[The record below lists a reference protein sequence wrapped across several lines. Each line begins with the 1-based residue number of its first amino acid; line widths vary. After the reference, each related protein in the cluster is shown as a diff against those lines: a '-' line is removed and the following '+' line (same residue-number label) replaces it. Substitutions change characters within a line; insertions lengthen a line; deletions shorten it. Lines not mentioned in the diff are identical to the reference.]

1 MKKKIIITLSRVF
14 PVTHSRRGEP
24 TGFASK
30 LASGE
35 KKHTIRRNYDLW
47 KVNAE
52 KMERG
57 KFYLSIRQWSGKPY
71 NSPQVEIAQRHNPIG
86 VQPVELYYHADNDT
100 ITAKID
106 GREWLDADC
115 YTLAKNDGLSVQDF
129 KEWFFGKTANKQ
141 EQTSSL
147 DLPSE
152 SSLGIAT
159 DPKEDKVF
167 KGCIIHFT
175 DFRY

>member
-1 MKKKIIITLSRVF
+1 MKEKIIITISRVF

-24 TGFASK
+24 TNFAERLHLGDK
-30 LASGE
+30 I
-35 KKHTIRRNYDLW
+35 HTIRSNYDLW
-47 KVNAE
+47 KLNAE

-57 KFYLSIRQWSGKPY
+57 KYYLSVRQWSGRPY

-100 ITAKID
+100 VRAKID
-106 GREWLDADC
+106 GREFYDADC

-129 KEWFFGKTANKQ
+129 KEWFFGK
-141 EQTSSL
+141 
-147 DLPSE
+147 
-152 SSLGIAT
+152 
-159 DPKEDKVF
+159 DPKGDKVF
-167 KGCIIHFT
+167 KGVIIHFT

>member
-24 TGFASK
+24 TGFANK

-35 KKHTIRRNYDLW
+35 KKHTIRSNYDLW
-47 KVNAE
+47 NVNAE

-57 KFYLSIRQWSGKPY
+57 KFYLSIRQWSGRPY

-106 GREWLDADC
+106 GRE
-115 YTLAKNDGLSVQDF
+115 GSMQ
-129 KEWFFGKTANKQ
+129 
-141 EQTSSL
+141 
-147 DLPSE
+147 
-152 SSLGIAT
+152 IAT
-159 DPKEDKVF
+159 PLPRM
-167 KGCIIHFT
+167 T
-175 DFRY
+175 DFLCRISKNGFSAKTQRRIKFSREV

>member
-14 PVTHSRRGEP
+14 PTRHRRRGEL
-24 TGFASK
+24 TEFAGK
-30 LASGE
+30 LSSGA
-35 KKHTIRRNYDLW
+35 KKHTIRGNYDLW

-57 KFYLSIRQWSGKPY
+57 EFYLSIRQWSGKPY

-86 VQPVELYYHADNDT
+86 VQPIELYYHADNDT
-100 ITAKID
+100 ITANID
-106 GREWLDADC
+106 GRELVDADC

-129 KEWFFGKTANKQ
+129 KEWFFGK
-141 EQTSSL
+141 
-147 DLPSE
+147 
-152 SSLGIAT
+152 

-175 DFRY
+175 NFRY

>member
-35 KKHTIRRNYDLW
+35 KKHTIRSNYDLW

-57 KFYLSIRQWSGKPY
+57 KFYLSIRQWSGRPY

-86 VQPVELYYHADNDT
+86 VQPVELYYHTDNDT

-129 KEWFFGKTANKQ
+129 KEWFFGQ
-141 EQTSSL
+141 H
-147 DLPSE
+147 
-152 SSLGIAT
+152 
-159 DPKEDKVF
+159 PKADKVF
-167 KGCIIHFT
+167 YGVIIHFT

>member
-24 TGFASK
+24 TGFANK

-35 KKHTIRRNYDLW
+35 KKHTIRSNYDLW
-47 KVNAE
+47 NVNAE

-57 KFYLSIRQWSGKPY
+57 KFYLSIRQWSGRPY

-129 KEWFFGKTANKQ
+129 KEWFFGKV
-141 EQTSSL
+141 
-147 DLPSE
+147 
-152 SSLGIAT
+152 
-159 DPKEDKVF
+159 PKEDKVF
-167 KGCIIHFT
+167 KGGIIHFT
-175 DFRY
+175 DLRY

>member
-71 NSPQVEIAQRHNPIG
+71 NSPQVEIAQRHNPIC
-86 VQPVELYYHADNDT
+86 VQPIELYYHADNDT

-129 KEWFFGKTANKQ
+129 KEWFFGKV
-141 EQTSSL
+141 
-147 DLPSE
+147 
-152 SSLGIAT
+152 
-159 DPKEDKVF
+159 PKEDKVF
-167 KGCIIHFT
+167 KGGIIHFT

>member
-14 PVTHSRRGEP
+14 PATHSRRGEA
-24 TGFASK
+24 TEFASK
-30 LASGE
+30 LTSGV
-35 KKHTIRRNYDLW
+35 KKHTIRKNYDLW
-47 KVNAE
+47 KLNAK

-57 KFYLSIRQWSGKPY
+57 KFYLSIRQWSGRPY

-86 VQPVELYYHADNDT
+86 VQPIELYYHSDNGE

-115 YTLAKNDGLSVQDF
+115 YTIAKNEGLSVQDF
-129 KEWFFGKTANKQ
+129 KEWFFGKYPQ
-141 EQTSSL
+141 
-147 DLPSE
+147 
-152 SSLGIAT
+152 
-159 DPKEDKVF
+159 EDKVF
-167 KGCIIHFT
+167 TGVIIHFT

>member
-14 PVTHSRRGEP
+14 PTTHSRRGEP
-24 TGFASK
+24 TEFAGK
-30 LASGE
+30 LSSGA
-35 KKHTIRRNYDLW
+35 KKHTIRKNYDLW

-86 VQPVELYYHADNDT
+86 VQPIELYYHADNDT

-129 KEWFFGKTANKQ
+129 KEWFFGK
-141 EQTSSL
+141 
-147 DLPSE
+147 
-152 SSLGIAT
+152 

-167 KGCIIHFT
+167 KGGIIHFT

>member
-1 MKKKIIITLSRVF
+1 MIMKKKIIITLSRVF

-24 TGFASK
+24 TNFAER
-30 LASGE
+30 LYLGD
-35 KKHTIRRNYDLW
+35 KKHTIRKNYDLW
-47 KVNAE
+47 KLNAE

-57 KFYLSIRQWSGKPY
+57 KYYLSIRQWSGRPY

-129 KEWFFGKTANKQ
+129 KEWFFGK
-141 EQTSSL
+141 
-147 DLPSE
+147 
-152 SSLGIAT
+152 
-159 DPKEDKVF
+159 DPKVDKVF
-167 KGCIIHFT
+167 KGVIIHFT

>member
-1 MKKKIIITLSRVF
+1 MKKKIILTISRVF

-35 KKHTIRRNYDLW
+35 KKHTIRSNYDLW
-47 KVNAE
+47 NVNAE

-57 KFYLSIRQWSGKPY
+57 KFYLSIRQWSGRPY

-106 GREWLDADC
+106 GREWLDSDC
-115 YTLAKNDGLSVQDF
+115 YTLAKNDGLSVQRVNTIDEF
-129 KEWFFGKTANKQ
+129 KFGNHDAGKNR
-141 EQTSSL
+141 ETSERIWNHTLWRSM
-147 DLPSE
+147 S
-152 SSLGIAT
+152 
-159 DPKEDKVF
+159 V
-167 KGCIIHFT
+167 
-175 DFRY
+175 

>member
-1 MKKKIIITLSRVF
+1 MQTQSPRYICKRQPKKFKISLMKKKIIITLSRVF

-129 KEWFFGKTANKQ
+129 KEWFFGK
-141 EQTSSL
+141 
-147 DLPSE
+147 
-152 SSLGIAT
+152 

-167 KGCIIHFT
+167 KGGIIHFT